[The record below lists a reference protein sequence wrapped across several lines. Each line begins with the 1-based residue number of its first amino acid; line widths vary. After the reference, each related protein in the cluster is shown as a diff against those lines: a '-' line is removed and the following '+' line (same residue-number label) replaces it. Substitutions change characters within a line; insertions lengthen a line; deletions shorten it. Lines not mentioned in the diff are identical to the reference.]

1 MISSFNFLVRFTV
14 KKIDNRFYE
23 MTIIRKH
30 FVVIGMHFLLEIEGD
45 FLFKKHYH
53 ESWFV

>member
-23 MTIIRKH
+23 MIIIRKY
-30 FVVIGMHFLLEIEGD
+30 FVVIGMYFFLEIEGD
-45 FLFKKHYH
+45 FLFKKYYY
-53 ESWFV
+53 EF

>member
-53 ESWFV
+53 ES